1 MITREFP
8 PICGGIGYYVYYL
21 SKKLI
26 QRGHEVQV
34 ITRASS
40 LNYSLENID
49 GINLFNVP
57 FLPIYPFHIS
67 LHGFFVNKLLKSLE
81 PQINIVHLHSPIPPP
96 VKTSRPVLTTFH
108 SPCKRAFEKIYRD
121 SKDIRS
127 FADQLQT
134 MVVYPPIELKILKRS
149 NKITAVSP
157 NVSQELGAYGLDPK
171 TITVVGNA
179 VDDEFFK
186 PQSSKIKPLPYILFV
201 GVLRSGKGVFEIIK
215 CAKIVTDKHPDA
227 RFIVCGDGP
236 LMRTLRLEA
245 LKIGLQKQI
254 IFLGYV
260 NRGRLI
266 QLYQISSVLFHPSY
280 HEGLSTVV
288 LEAMSC
294 GLPVVANDIPGN
306 RTVISSGINGVLVT
320 DKSPESM
327 ANSILKLLNDETLR
341 MNIGIAAR
349 NTIKNGYS
357 WNKNVDKIIECYDEL
372 LKR

>member
-34 ITRASS
+34 ITRANS

-49 GINLFNVP
+49 GIHLFNVP

-96 VKTSRPVLTTFH
+96 VKTAVPVMTTFH

-121 SKDIRS
+121 SKDLRS
-127 FADQLQT
+127 FAEQLQT
-134 MVVYPPIELKILKRS
+134 MVVYPPIELKILERS

-157 NVSQELGAYGLDPK
+157 NVSQELSAYGLDPK
-171 TITVVGNA
+171 TITIVGNA

-186 PQSSKIKPLPYILFV
+186 PHSSKIKSLPYILFV

-327 ANSILKLLNDETLR
+327 ANSILKLLNDENLR
-341 MNIGIAAR
+341 INIGTAAR